1 MQATP
6 NTQSSFNFGE
16 VFLEE
21 RNNTWNTPFLFNGKE
36 LDEETG
42 LYYYGAR
49 YYDARISL
57 WLSTDPLQEK
67 YPHVSTY
74 AYTFNNPVIYKD
86 PDGRDG
92 IRVIDTK
99 NKTITIKAL
108 YFVQSADRNYY
119 TTKGKTKQ
127 FGGYSEKQIGKM
139 QESTNK
145 YLNNLGMSV
154 SDGEYKGYSINFDL
168 EFRDGGT
175 VEQSENSAQSEM
187 QDGHS
192 VGNSFTRGNS
202 SVYSRFAS
210 KEIDNNDGTV
220 STSTVGGITI
230 GNKDIMMNSSQDTKM
245 NRIHEIFH
253 TFGFSHP
260 KGTGGSEG
268 IMKYPPEKPNQ
279 SDANQLGNDSF
290 LPAVKLED
298 EK

>member
-1 MQATP
+1 MVQHIEYVP
-6 NTQSSFNFGE
+6 FGE
-16 VFLEE
+16 VFIEE
-21 RNNTWNTPFLFNGKE
+21 RNNTWNTPYLFNGKE

-49 YYDARISL
+49 YYNPRISL
-57 WLSTDPLQEK
+57 WYGVDPLAEK
-67 YPHVSTY
+67 YPNISPY
-74 AYTFNNPVIYKD
+74 AYCANNPVKYVD

-99 NKTITIKAL
+99 NKTITIKAV

-230 GNKDIMMNSSQDTKM
+230 GNKGIMMNSSQDTKM